1 MRIKKIKLCNFGSY
15 EGENQFEIDTGCP
28 DQRIVI
34 VGGKNGAGKTTLFTA
49 IQLCLYGHIAFGYKS
64 AGKLYYKELFSLIND
79 NARMDENET
88 ACVELTFVENRID
101 QDEYVMTR
109 SWHWNNTNINET
121 LSVVKNN
128 TFLNEEELTD
138 FQNYLLHLIPPDLL
152 SLYFFDGEKI
162 AEFFLGDQHNNL
174 KEALLT
180 LSGNDTY
187 EILYGSVRKL
197 LNGVESGNNSIAQ
210 NYVDQK
216 EALAEYLK
224 TQQNLTLRL
233 SEVDADIDSYELSI
247 KKEDEAYAASGGV
260 SLDEWKTLHERI
272 KAEEELRERLN
283 LERKVAAN
291 DVLPF
296 LILTSNLRSVY
307 QQIKNEEEMQK
318 GRLIQDAIK
327 SDAFTDFLKK
337 AIYTETGKKDSDSLV
352 LLIQSYF
359 GQSHN
364 PEFKILFDL
373 SGDEEAIVLN
383 TVSKTMQSRQA
394 LFVDYQERIDDSIA
408 RSKDLRESLNKSSVE
423 NFESHI
429 MTISQLKIDLERAQ
443 TQKEKLL
450 IELQMI
456 NDQIEAVNKAL
467 DVTRRALEAELK
479 QQSVTALSDRMLL
492 LVEELQDQQYR
503 KLIASVEED
512 LNKKFR
518 QLIRKDDFVSYIY
531 IDLDFTLH
539 LVRYQDVSLHNLR
552 DTLRKYGTKSLKNNI
567 KDRAYKELIQKLGTT
582 EDKLAESLSQ
592 CAQSTLELPMEV
604 DYMRF
609 SNGEKQILVMS
620 LYWAIMNQSYNE
632 LPFIIDTP
640 FARID
645 TEHRANITELFF
657 KELQGQ
663 LFVLSTNEE
672 LRHEHLATLDQQIAR
687 VFLLEYGSDK
697 KTHITQGNY
706 FEV

>member
-15 EGENQFEIDTGCP
+15 EGENEFDIDTGCP

-49 IQLCLYGHIAFGYKS
+49 IQVCLYGHIAFGYKS

-109 SWHWNNTNINET
+109 SWNWNNTNINET
-121 LSVVKNN
+121 LSVIKND
-128 TFLNEEELTD
+128 TFLNEEALTD

-162 AEFFLGDQHNNL
+162 AEFFLGEQHNNL

-210 NYVDQK
+210 NYADQK

-296 LILTSNLRSVY
+296 LILSSNLQSVY

-318 GRLIQDAIK
+318 RRVIQDAIR
-327 SDAFTDFLKK
+327 SDTFTDFLKK
-337 AIYTETGKKDSDSLV
+337 AIYTETGKNDSDNLV

-359 GQSHN
+359 RQANNSDC
-364 PEFKILFDL
+364 KILFDL

-383 TVSKTMQSRQA
+383 TVSKIMQSNRA
-394 LFVDYQERIDDSIA
+394 LFVDYQERIDDSIV

-582 EDKLAESLSQ
+582 EDKLAEALSQ
-592 CAQSTLELPMEV
+592 CTQSTLELPMEV

>member
-1 MRIKKIKLCNFGSY
+1 
-15 EGENQFEIDTGCP
+15 
-28 DQRIVI
+28 
-34 VGGKNGAGKTTLFTA
+34 
-49 IQLCLYGHIAFGYKS
+49 
-64 AGKLYYKELFSLIND
+64 
-79 NARMDENET
+79 
-88 ACVELTFVENRID
+88 
-101 QDEYVMTR
+101 
-109 SWHWNNTNINET
+109 
-121 LSVVKNN
+121 
-128 TFLNEEELTD
+128 
-138 FQNYLLHLIPPDLL
+138 
-152 SLYFFDGEKI
+152 
-162 AEFFLGDQHNNL
+162 
-174 KEALLT
+174 
-180 LSGNDTY
+180 
-187 EILYGSVRKL
+187 
-197 LNGVESGNNSIAQ
+197 
-210 NYVDQK
+210 
-216 EALAEYLK
+216 
-224 TQQNLTLRL
+224 
-233 SEVDADIDSYELSI
+233 
-247 KKEDEAYAASGGV
+247 
-260 SLDEWKTLHERI
+260 
-272 KAEEELRERLN
+272 
-283 LERKVAAN
+283 
-291 DVLPF
+291 
-296 LILTSNLRSVY
+296 
-307 QQIKNEEEMQK
+307 
-318 GRLIQDAIK
+318 
-327 SDAFTDFLKK
+327 
-337 AIYTETGKKDSDSLV
+337 
-352 LLIQSYF
+352 
-359 GQSHN
+359 
-364 PEFKILFDL
+364 
-373 SGDEEAIVLN
+373 
-383 TVSKTMQSRQA
+383 
-394 LFVDYQERIDDSIA
+394 
-408 RSKDLRESLNKSSVE
+408 
-423 NFESHI
+423 

-503 KLIASVEED
+503 KLIASVEKD

-582 EDKLAESLSQ
+582 EDELAEALSQ
-592 CAQSTLELPMEV
+592 CTQSTLELPVEV

>member
-15 EGENQFEIDTGCP
+15 EGENEFDIDTGCP

-49 IQLCLYGHIAFGYKS
+49 IQVCLYGHIAFGYKS

-109 SWHWNNTNINET
+109 SWNWNNTNINET
-121 LSVVKNN
+121 LSVIKND
-128 TFLNEEELTD
+128 TFLNEEALTD

-162 AEFFLGDQHNNL
+162 AEFFLGEQHNNL

-210 NYVDQK
+210 NYADQK

-296 LILTSNLRSVY
+296 LILASNLQSVY

-327 SDAFTDFLKK
+327 SDVFTDFLKK
-337 AIYTETGKKDSDSLV
+337 AIYTETGKNGSDNLV

-359 GQSHN
+359 GQSNN
-364 PEFKILFDL
+364 PECKILFDL

-383 TVSKTMQSRQA
+383 TVSKTMQSNRS

-582 EDKLAESLSQ
+582 EDKLAEALSQ
-592 CAQSTLELPMEV
+592 CTQSTLELPMEV

>member
-15 EGENQFEIDTGCP
+15 EGENQFDIDTGCP

-49 IQLCLYGHIAFGYKS
+49 IQVCLYGHIAFGYKS

-109 SWHWNNTNINET
+109 SWNWNNTNINET
-121 LSVVKNN
+121 LSVIKND
-128 TFLNEEELTD
+128 TFLNEEALTD

-162 AEFFLGDQHNNL
+162 AEFFLGEQHNNL

-210 NYVDQK
+210 NYADQK
-216 EALAEYLK
+216 ESLAEYLK

-296 LILTSNLRSVY
+296 LILSSNLQSVY

-318 GRLIQDAIK
+318 GRLIQDAVK

-337 AIYTETGKKDSDSLV
+337 AIYTETGKNDSDNLV
-352 LLIQSYF
+352 HLIQSYF
-359 GQSHN
+359 GKSNN
-364 PEFKILFDL
+364 PECKILFDL

-383 TVSKTMQSRQA
+383 TVSKTMQSNRA
-394 LFVDYQERIDDSIA
+394 LFVDYQERIDDSIV

-503 KLIASVEED
+503 KLIASVEQD

-567 KDRAYKELIQKLGTT
+567 KDRAYKELIQKLETT
-582 EDKLAESLSQ
+582 EDKLAEALSQ
-592 CAQSTLELPMEV
+592 CQQSALELPMEV